1 MQILIRLLFFYFLF
15 RLLFRAVFFFLQLA
29 ARKPNKDN
37 RSSPGRASYQKK
49 AEPSEEK
56 KTIVD
61 AEFEE
66 VS

>member
-1 MQILIRLLFFYFLF
+1 
-15 RLLFRAVFFFLQLA
+15 
-29 ARKPNKDN
+29 RKPNKDN